1 MLALVVE
8 TLYRLA
14 LTGLLVLVAQGSS
27 LQIVVGF
34 CFAIFFFLVYQ
45 HFTPFHDP
53 TLQQLQHTS
62 LFQVASIFFIALTIK
77 ADFVDENNVMINIL
91 LVVAIFLNFILDL
104 LSFIGNNYVYPLFFT
119 PLELRDTSLGGSS
132 ASFSES
138 ESTAGVM
145 KLKGDSFSEERSL
158 EQGGAGVVMSALHV
172 HGSNNYLAGEKE
184 KKKEKFNDDN
194 DDGCIPGRRSERG
207 SSFIEM
213 SPRVLSVLR

>member
-27 LQIVVGF
+27 SQIVVGF

-91 LVVAIFLNFILDL
+91 LVVAIFLNFIIDL

-119 PLELRDTSLGGSS
+119 PLELGDTSLGGSS
-132 ASFSES
+132 ASFS
-138 ESTAGVM
+138 
-145 KLKGDSFSEERSL
+145 GDSFSEERSL